1 MSVIFQ
7 ATVLENDTQ
16 DNWMIELRDMTDN
29 RVALCGDMQEFQ
41 QKMEEFAEDYGG
53 SVDEVVWKKQD
64 NLPEHYMDAIRL
76 EMAKMQAQ
84 IEEELG
90 EVLIKES

>member
-90 EVLIKES
+90 EALIKES